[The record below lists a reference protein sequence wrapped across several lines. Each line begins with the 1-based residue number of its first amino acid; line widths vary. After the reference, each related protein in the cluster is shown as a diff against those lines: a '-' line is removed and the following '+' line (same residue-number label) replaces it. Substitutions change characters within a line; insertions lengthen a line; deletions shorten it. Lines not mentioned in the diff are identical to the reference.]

1 MEGLSMEVVSPELVL
16 VDPELARVERLRL
29 GERAALAEIN
39 AEELRRAVERAVS
52 ASEDVASSRRPW
64 QPVFDSRV
72 LRQAAVLTLLLAAG
86 VLLAFTV
93 TRERAD
99 TAVAVSVP
107 AASRSHVVSQPQ
119 AAAGVAAAV
128 VARLPVRARVEQRLL
143 LALVRAPHRLPQA
156 LVDRSTGL
164 ARDNLYVRC
173 RRRTPARYLC
183 RVAAH
188 GAARDLRLDVRYHPG
203 RSGAAALTWA
213 EKPPARRKSRAR

>member
-1 MEGLSMEVVSPELVL
+1 MEAVSPELVL

-52 ASEDVASSRRPW
+52 ASEDAASSRRPW
-64 QPVFDSRV
+64 QPVLDSRV
-72 LRQAAVLTLLLAAG
+72 LRQAAMLMLLLAGG
-86 VLLAFTV
+86 VLLAVTV

-99 TAVAVSVP
+99 TAVTASVSAP
-107 AASRSHVVSQPQ
+107 TRSQGVVASQPP
-119 AAAGVAAAV
+119 AAAGVAAAA
-128 VARLPVRARVEQRLL
+128 VARLPVKARVEQRLL
-143 LALVRAPHRLPQA
+143 LELVRTPRRLPQA

-164 ARDNLYVRC
+164 ARNNLHARC
-173 RRRTPARYLC
+173 RHLEAARYLC

-203 RSGAAALTWA
+203 RRDVAALTWA
-213 EKPPARRKSRAR
+213 EKRPESRKTRAR